1 MKARHKIQVK
11 IIRCDNAGENKVL
24 ERESGKEELGIIFE
38 YTAPGTP
45 QQNGVVERAFVTVMG
60 RARAMM
66 NHAGFTMAKRQQL
79 WCEASQTA
87 TMLDNI
93 LVQESAKSPPFTQ
106 FFGVDAKYAKHLRVF
121 GEMCVV
127 ADTDNKVGR
136 TKIDPRGKISL
147 FVGYSTQHAG
157 DVYRL
162 LNPKTSRVIHSRD
175 VKWTGKMWAE
185 FYKIKVIDRASGYVD
200 PDEDLQLEQE
210 EDQNE
215 QEEEIEPEDDEP
227 EVIQVG
233 QSQAEEPT
241 ETSVCVASGE
251 PVASTT
257 RSQTTASEPV
267 AARTRQALGSSPEM
281 SAFADVKD
289 DKTLNEWLHE
299 IAFVTSTLSDPDE
312 PQSFQEAWWDP
323 DLISREK
330 WREAIRL
337 EFKKMLD
344 MGVWR
349 HVKRNDRPNDRRLVG
364 CRWVFKVK
372 RNGVY
377 HARLVAKGFS
387 QIPGVDFTDNYSPVV
402 NDVTFRVVV
411 ARMIIE
417 NMKGKVVDIDNAFLN
432 GDLEHE
438 IYMKIPEG
446 YDEVINPRVDKEDC
460 LILQKAIYGL
470 VQAARQFW
478 KKIVDK
484 MQEGG
489 FKLSEADPCMLY
501 KEDEKG
507 VCIIIIY
514 IDDMLIIGKEE
525 AIDDAIK
532 VLQGHFQVKDP
543 TSLEDYLGVQIVQS
557 DDGKKAWL
565 GQPTIIKSLEKQ
577 LGERVAKKK
586 MTVTPRTP
594 GFIGGKV
601 DDISKVD
608 EKTQSMYRSG
618 VGTLLYLTKH
628 SRPDIT
634 NPVREL
640 SKSMD
645 GASMAQV
652 TEMYRAIN
660 FVLETK
666 TLGLRMVPIFNNGV
680 WKLEALSDSDFAND
694 KDTRY
699 SIYGYIIYF
708 CGVPVASK
716 SKSMKSVLVSTTEA
730 EYVAVSEVV
739 KEIKFLY
746 QMLRSM
752 EIKVPLPIKVQV
764 DNVGAIWLANNSSV
778 SERTKHVDL
787 RAHFVRDRIKD
798 QVIEIN
804 FVKSAENV
812 SDIMTKNQQ
821 GQHYMY
827 AKSKLVYTVQA
838 VNEKRDIQ
846 DEETGRML
854 ES

>member
-1 MKARHKIQVK
+1 
-11 IIRCDNAGENKVL
+11 
-24 ERESGKEELGIIFE
+24 
-38 YTAPGTP
+38 
-45 QQNGVVERAFVTVMG
+45 
-60 RARAMM
+60 
-66 NHAGFTMAKRQQL
+66 
-79 WCEASQTA
+79 
-87 TMLDNI
+87 
-93 LVQESAKSPPFTQ
+93 
-106 FFGVDAKYAKHLRVF
+106 
-121 GEMCVV
+121 MCVV

-162 LNPKTSRVIHSRD
+162 LNPKASRVIHSRD
-175 VKWTGKMWAE
+175 VKWIRKTWAE
-185 FYKIKVIDRASGYVD
+185 FYKIKMVDRASGYVD
-200 PDEDLQLEQE
+200 PDEDLQLEE
-210 EDQNE
+210 DEDQHE
-215 QEEEIEPEDDEP
+215 QEEEIEPEEDEP
-227 EVIQVG
+227 EVLQVG
-233 QSQAEEPT
+233 QSQTEEPT
-241 ETSVCVASGE
+241 ETPVGVASDE
-251 PVASTT
+251 PVASRT

-289 DKTLNEWLHE
+289 DKTLNEWLHG
-299 IAFVTSTLSDPDE
+299 IAFVTSTMSDPDE
-312 PQSFQEAWWDP
+312 PQSLQEAWWDP

-330 WREAIRL
+330 LREAIRL

-377 HARLVAKGFS
+377 RARLVAKGFS

-411 ARMIIE
+411 ARMTIE

-446 YDEVINPRVDKEDC
+446 YDEVISPKVDKEDC
-460 LILQKAIYGL
+460 LILQNAIYGL

-478 KKIVDK
+478 KKIVEK
-484 MQEGG
+484 MHEGG
-489 FKLSEADPCMLY
+489 FMFSEADPCMLY

-543 TSLEDYLGVQIVQS
+543 MSLEDYLGVQIVQS

-577 LGERVAKKK
+577 FGERVAKKK
-586 MTVTPRTP
+586 MTVTPGTP

-634 NPVREL
+634 NPAREL

-645 GASMAQV
+645 GTSMAQV
-652 TEMYRAIN
+652 TEMYRVIN
-660 FVLETK
+660 FVLETN
-666 TLGLRMVPIFNNGV
+666 TLGLRMVPIFNDGI

-699 SIYGYIIYF
+699 SVYGYIIYF
-708 CGVPVASK
+708 CGVPVAWK
-716 SKSMKSVLVSTTEA
+716 SKT
-730 EYVAVSEVV
+730 
-739 KEIKFLY
+739 
-746 QMLRSM
+746 
-752 EIKVPLPIKVQV
+752 
-764 DNVGAIWLANNSSV
+764 
-778 SERTKHVDL
+778 
-787 RAHFVRDRIKD
+787 
-798 QVIEIN
+798 
-804 FVKSAENV
+804 
-812 SDIMTKNQQ
+812 
-821 GQHYMY
+821 
-827 AKSKLVYTVQA
+827 
-838 VNEKRDIQ
+838 
-846 DEETGRML
+846 
-854 ES
+854 